1 MLHLSANFD
10 IRLASP
16 VQTENGK
23 KHISAKVRSKLIA
36 YCLLGSRKELGNN
49 FSEGEASE
57 RRVCSNSF
65 GIGGIYE
72 WDLIYDDH
80 EQAWR
85 ICRQELTLSHTYV

>member
-16 VQTENGK
+16 VQTESGM

-49 FSEGEASE
+49 FSEGEASI
-57 RRVCSNSF
+57 RCLCSNSF
-65 GIGGIYE
+65 GYRWNLRMGSDI
-72 WDLIYDDH
+72 
-80 EQAWR
+80 R
-85 ICRQELTLSHTYV
+85 